1 MGPTGGSSG
10 GLAGIFLHLGSV
22 STPAKSKTQTSGQ
35 HCYQNGSLFV
45 YSETQ
50 KSWREPTI
58 IRIYPIIRSLF
69 LDQSRHWTGNV
80 EDALSTSKSTVHF
93 YVRTPLRPPKKPST
107 VTQAGVGVPWPM
119 QKSQDKTLV
128 TRTKSFSTPPCPYH
142 LRLHLYRRHSPAS

>member
-1 MGPTGGSSG
+1 MGATGGSSG

-50 KSWREPTI
+50 KSWRESTI

-93 YVRTPLRPPKKPST
+93 YVRTPLRPQKKNKHRDPGGRWSSLACAKIPRQNPRNPHEVIFNT
-107 VTQAGVGVPWPM
+107 AVPI
-119 QKSQDKTLV
+119 
-128 TRTKSFSTPPCPYH
+128 
-142 LRLHLYRRHSPAS
+142 SPAPAFV